1 MRQYYA
7 LVFADDYEEQGDRPD
22 YPVYRASGRKARD
35 GELGGPSDP
44 SAPQEPGA
52 SDPGASEEPGAS
64 EKGTADEPEYTV
76 YRSRR
81 GFRKLRTASIESL
94 RERLGRSER
103 PPGDPRPSTRI
114 GWRRWLRWG
123 LIAVAAWFALS
134 VVLFAVSSEIQ
145 KSKLAGSAKQE
156 LGGFP
161 LLVFG
166 GQTILVMGT
175 DARPVG
181 TNDGSNTR
189 PKCLEQA
196 QSGAA
201 PSADCAGF
209 RADTLMLIRAGGG
222 AFRKLSIPRDTFA
235 EIPGQASQKIN
246 AAYAIGGA
254 ALQIQTVENFLG
266 IDINHAVILDFA
278 GFADFIDALGGVTV
292 DLDKRVKSKISGGTA
307 NGGITLKLKKGKNN
321 LDGQQAL
328 ALARTRENRRD
339 ASESDFDRA
348 ARQQQILSG
357 IKSRLTS
364 VARIPFNFIRGPWLA
379 WSAPK
384 AIVSDMGAFVM
395 PQLPIAAAIGGDEDP
410 EVLEPSA
417 AGPGSSLLVPL
428 SECER
433 AVETLLGGEGRRTP
447 ACSPGS

>member
-7 LVFADDYEEQGDRPD
+7 LVFADDHEDQGERPD
-22 YPVYRASGRKARD
+22 YPVYRAGRRAGGD
-35 GELGGPSDP
+35 GQLEQP
-44 SAPQEPGA
+44 
-52 SDPGASEEPGAS
+52 
-64 EKGTADEPEYTV
+64 EKGGGDERPDYNV

-81 GFRKLRTASIESL
+81 GLGRLRTPSIAAL
-94 RERLGRSER
+94 RARLGRSQR
-103 PPGDPRPSTRI
+103 PPGEPQPPGEPRPRKPI
-114 GWRRWLRWG
+114 GWRRGLRWA

-134 VVLFAVSSEIQ
+134 VVLFAVSSQIQ
-145 KSKLAGSAKQE
+145 KSKLAESAKQE

-161 LLVFG
+161 LLLLS

-181 TNDGSNTR
+181 TNDGSGTR
-189 PKCLEQA
+189 PQCLEQA
-196 QSGAA
+196 QTGEP
-201 PSADCAGF
+201 PSADCPGF
-209 RADTLMLIRAGGG
+209 RADTLMLIQAGGG

-235 EIPGQASQKIN
+235 EIPDQASQKIN

-254 ALQIQTVENFLG
+254 ELQIQTVENFLG
-266 IDINHAVILDFA
+266 IDINHTVILDFE

-292 DLDKRVKSKISGGTA
+292 DLDKRVKSKISGGSS
-307 NGGITLKLKKGKNN
+307 NGGITLKLSKGEND

-328 ALARTRENRRD
+328 ALARTRVNQRD
-339 ASESDFDRA
+339 PTEDDLDRA
-348 ARQQQILSG
+348 GRQQQIISG
-357 IKSRLTS
+357 IKNRLTS
-364 VARIPFNFIRGPWLA
+364 VARIPVNFIRGPWIA

-395 PQLPIAAAIGGDEDP
+395 PQLPIAAAIGGDEEP

-433 AVETLLGGEGRRTP
+433 AVEKLLGGDGDRTP
-447 ACSPGS
+447 TCSPGF